1 MCSFY
6 KEEILEKA
14 RKLMKSIANMTYNVD
29 FNVGVQ
35 MCQVFKAKK
44 KKRQTIILVDCIN
57 MNICTSNHF
66 SAISLFH
73 KENHTPPKAYDRAD
87 QPYLVNRV
95 SEQKVC
101 DRVSE

>member
-1 MCSFY
+1 
-6 KEEILEKA
+6 
-14 RKLMKSIANMTYNVD
+14 
-29 FNVGVQ
+29 
-35 MCQVFKAKK
+35 
-44 KKRQTIILVDCIN
+44 